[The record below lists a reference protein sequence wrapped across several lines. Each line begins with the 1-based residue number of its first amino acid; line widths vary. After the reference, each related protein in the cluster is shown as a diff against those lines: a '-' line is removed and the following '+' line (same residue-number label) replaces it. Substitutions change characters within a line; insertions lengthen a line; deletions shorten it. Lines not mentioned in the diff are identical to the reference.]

1 LLRCTRTNLE
11 RFATPVVQSKQA
23 LASLDKGCSVVDHGD
38 LLASY
43 RNPRLLK
50 RGGQKAAYRVTT
62 SNGGDA
68 VVKIGAYA
76 SPTSLERA
84 RREVDTLRSITSP
97 YYPRQ
102 HDFQTAAG
110 DRFIVTE
117 EYIDSAPLADC
128 MGRFTTPASAFG
140 LIAHLVSG
148 LRLLWDRRIV
158 HRDVKPDNIL
168 VRPTGVPVI
177 IDLGIARLLDADSL
191 TVSHA
196 MRGPCTPVYAAPEQL
211 RNRKTAIDARTDQF
225 ALGIILVQ
233 LLLRGQHPFHPA
245 TAGGGDSI
253 VQNILDGR
261 WHRPVVTPPLPQR
274 AIAFASTLLGREPH
288 ERYRTTDL
296 LVAELNHVLGE
307 VR

>member
-1 LLRCTRTNLE
+1 
-11 RFATPVVQSKQA
+11 
-23 LASLDKGCSVVDHGD
+23 VVDHAD
-38 LLASY
+38 LLASF
-43 RNPRLLK
+43 RNPQLLK
-50 RGGQKAAYRVTT
+50 RGGQKAAYRVGT

-102 HDFQTAAG
+102 YGFQTAAAN
-110 DRFIVTE
+110 RFIVTE
-117 EYIDSAPLADC
+117 EYIDSTPLADC
-128 MGRFTTPASAFG
+128 MSRFTTPLSAFA
-140 LIAHLVSG
+140 LMSHLVDG

-211 RNRKTAIDARTDQF
+211 RNRKAAIDARTDQF

-245 TAGGGDSI
+245 TTGAGDSV
-253 VQNILDGR
+253 VQNIFDGR
-261 WHRPVVTPPLPQR
+261 WHRPAVTAELPER
-274 AIAFASTLLGREPH
+274 AIAFASTLLGSEPH
-288 ERYRTTDL
+288 QRYRTTDL
-296 LVAELNHVLGE
+296 LVAELNNVIGE
-307 VR
+307 VG